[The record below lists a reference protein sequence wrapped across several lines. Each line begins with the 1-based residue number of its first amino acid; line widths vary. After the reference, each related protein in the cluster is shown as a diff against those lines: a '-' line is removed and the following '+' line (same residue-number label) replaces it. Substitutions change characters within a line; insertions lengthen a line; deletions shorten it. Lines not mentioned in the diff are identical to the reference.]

1 MVRTT
6 LNNTSVFDHENP
18 IRQTHGA
25 EAMADEDGRL
35 PLGQQAKVREDVI
48 LGLRIEGTG
57 WLVEHENTSIA
68 HECPR
73 QRNLL
78 PLSATQL
85 CALLQVLKPP
95 PEHRVVTLRELLDD
109 GVGPALACGDHDEFP
124 LFDLVHTSHTDV
136 FLRSHVVVH
145 KILEDH

>member
-6 LNNTSVFDHENP
+6 LKNTSVFDHENP
-18 IRQTHGA
+18 VRQTHGA
-25 EAMADEDGRL
+25 ETVADKDGRL
-35 PLGQQAKVREDVI
+35 SLGQQAKVREDLM

-57 WLVEHENTSIA
+57 RLVEHENTRIA

-78 PLSATQL
+78 PLPATQL
-85 CALLQVLKPP
+85 RALLQVLKPP
-95 PEHRVVTLRELLDD
+95 PEHRVVTLWELLND
-109 GVGPALACGDHDEFP
+109 GVGPALACGAHDEFP

-136 FLRSHVVVH
+136 FLHSHVVVH
-145 KILEDH
+145 K